1 MDAVVECIDR
11 VVRGRGAH
19 GLERTPFDH
28 LAADFDDQQRGL
40 WPFAERVA
48 GAVAGLGN

>member
-1 MDAVVECIDR
+1 
-11 VVRGRGAH
+11 VRGRGAH

-40 WPFAERVA
+40 WPFGERVA